1 MKILKITR
9 TPSVSRYDKNSEL
22 VVKQWHYYM
31 IVDEIPEVTYEEDN
45 YRNVIGKAIDNAG
58 NIIFSHY
65 LKKKRYAGAF
75 GGREIHLKMNDGSV
89 NTYKDYWWDSG
100 SYPNHGQFIDIGI
113 ATIDGFNDI
122 NVFNSR
128 NINVNTLEI
137 LINDYLKHD
146 RFYTHQEIKEW
157 VFLQNEFFPL
167 IVHGVTTPYMIDKT
181 GRFVVDA
188 ITKKRQYF
196 TTNKLIGFPKRKK
209 CIASSYCD
217 IKFKEYDES
226 INGSRLIRL
235 QASLEQILK
244 ESINEQEVE

>member
-9 TPSVSRYDKNSEL
+9 TPSVYFYDKNKEQ
-22 VVKQWHYYM
+22 VVEQFDYNM
-31 IVDEIPEVTYEEDN
+31 IVDEIPEMVYEEDN
-45 YRNVIGKAIDNAG
+45 YGNIIGKAIDNEG
-58 NIIFSHY
+58 NIIFSHH

-75 GGREIHLKMNDGSV
+75 GGRELHIKMNDGSI
-89 NTYKDYWWDSG
+89 NTYKDYWWDYG
-100 SYPNHGQFIDIGI
+100 PYQNHGKFIGVGI

-167 IVHGVTTPYMIDKT
+167 VVHGVKTPYMIDKT

-188 ITKKRQYF
+188 ITKKRQYI

-217 IKFKEYDES
+217 VRFKEYDES